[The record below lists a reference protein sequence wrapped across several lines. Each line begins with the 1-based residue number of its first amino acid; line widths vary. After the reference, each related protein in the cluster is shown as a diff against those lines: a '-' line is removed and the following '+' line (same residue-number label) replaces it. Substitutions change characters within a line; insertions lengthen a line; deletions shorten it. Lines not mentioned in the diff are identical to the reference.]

1 MSFDL
6 DGFMAARQH
15 DSDHALLLACLA
27 EMESGTSGRRSPM
40 EEIMDRHAVFTI
52 VIGCNGT
59 GQSAWKRVSYDRL
72 PRQYL
77 DHDSIAG
84 SIGTNARHR
93 AG

>member
-1 MSFDL
+1 
-6 DGFMAARQH
+6 MA
-15 DSDHALLLACLA
+15 
-27 EMESGTSGRRSPM
+27 
-40 EEIMDRHAVFTI
+40 EIMDRRVVFTI

-59 GQSAWKRVSYDRL
+59 GKSAWKRASYDRL